1 MRLSELEEE
10 CESERQLKSK
20 AEKQRAEL
28 SRELDELSERLEEAG
43 GANSAQL
50 DLNRRR
56 EAELAKLRVDL
67 EEANVQHEITAAQLR
82 KKHQDAVAEMA
93 DQIDQLNKGKAR
105 LEKERA
111 AIKVGWRED
120 SSFGRLRTLPFD
132 MFVRLFVCL
141 WLLTLI
147 NIKIEY

>member
-1 MRLSELEEE
+1 VRLSELEEE

-43 GANSAQL
+43 GANCAQL

-111 AIKVGWRED
+111 AIKVG
-120 SSFGRLRTLPFD
+120 
-132 MFVRLFVCL
+132 
-141 WLLTLI
+141 
-147 NIKIEY
+147 